1 MSIQEIM
8 VSGGGFLLIM
18 MTLVQIAPLKI
29 NPWSAIGSLIGKAIN
44 GDVMKKLDE
53 MEKAQAETKA
63 NLDEHIRVDDERN
76 ADAIEQKAKEIF
88 IESVH
93 TMSALVADQLYER
106 YQYQRTQEDFI
117 EALHEIDFY
126 EHYCRM
132 HEEYENNRAVLAIEN
147 IKRAYMEWQ
156 KNQETHEA

>member
-8 VSGGGFLLIM
+8 VSGGGSLLIM

-76 ADAIEQKAKEIF
+76 ADAHRVQILRFNRELLQGLP
-88 IESVH
+88 H
-93 TMSALVADQLYER
+93 
-106 YQYQRTQEDFI
+106 TQEDFI

>member
-63 NLDEHIRVDDERN
+63 NLDEHIRVNNKRN
-76 ADAIEQKAKEIF
+76 ADAHRVQILRFNRELLQGLP
-88 IESVH
+88 H
-93 TMSALVADQLYER
+93 
-106 YQYQRTQEDFI
+106 TQEDFI

>member
-1 MSIQEIM
+1 M

-76 ADAIEQKAKEIF
+76 ADAIGSCFK
-88 IESVH
+88 
-93 TMSALVADQLYER
+93 DC
-106 YQYQRTQEDFI
+106 RTPRRTSLRHCTRLTSTSTIAGCTRSMKTTGLCWQSRI
-117 EALHEIDFY
+117 SSGRIWSG
-126 EHYCRM
+126 R
-132 HEEYENNRAVLAIEN
+132 R
-147 IKRAYMEWQ
+147 IKRRM
-156 KNQETHEA
+156 KRDTI

>member
-44 GDVMKKLDE
+44 GE

-76 ADAIEQKAKEIF
+76 ADAHRVQILRFNRELLQGLP
-88 IESVH
+88 H
-93 TMSALVADQLYER
+93 
-106 YQYQRTQEDFI
+106 TQEDFI

>member
-76 ADAIEQKAKEIF
+76 ADAHRVQILRFNRELLQGLP
-88 IESVH
+88 H
-93 TMSALVADQLYER
+93 
-106 YQYQRTQEDFI
+106 TQEDFI

>member
-76 ADAIEQKAKEIF
+76 ADAHRVQILRFNRELLQGLP
-88 IESVH
+88 H
-93 TMSALVADQLYER
+93 
-106 YQYQRTQEDFI
+106 TQEDLI

>member
-1 MSIQEIM
+1 M
-8 VSGGGFLLIM
+8 
-18 MTLVQIAPLKI
+18 QIAPLKI

-76 ADAIEQKAKEIF
+76 ADAHRVQILRFNRELLQGLP
-88 IESVH
+88 H
-93 TMSALVADQLYER
+93 
-106 YQYQRTQEDFI
+106 TQEDFI

>member
-29 NPWSAIGSLIGKAIN
+29 NPWSAIGSLIGKAIK

-76 ADAIEQKAKEIF
+76 ADAHRVQILRFNRELLQGLP
-88 IESVH
+88 H
-93 TMSALVADQLYER
+93 
-106 YQYQRTQEDFI
+106 TQEDFI

>member
-1 MSIQEIM
+1 
-8 VSGGGFLLIM
+8 
-18 MTLVQIAPLKI
+18 
-29 NPWSAIGSLIGKAIN
+29 
-44 GDVMKKLDE
+44 MKKLDE

-76 ADAIEQKAKEIF
+76 ADAHRVQILRFNRELLQGLP
-88 IESVH
+88 H
-93 TMSALVADQLYER
+93 
-106 YQYQRTQEDFI
+106 TQEDFI